1 MGERTANL
9 VNCSS
14 CLLIFLL
21 FAPLQGSSQSAGEF
35 GQAMS
40 EFRAGNYSLAAA
52 LFARA
57 ETASPGTTDALL
69 YEGKSFVHLQKY
81 VEAENAIRL
90 YLVQHPKSD
99 DALYLLGF
107 VLHREGKP
115 RESLETYTKAAAL
128 KPPSGDD
135 LKIVG
140 LNYVLLEDY
149 ASAIHWLEKAVE
161 LDPKNHEAWYFLG
174 RAYYT
179 RSRIPEAKAAFERVL
194 QLHPN
199 DAKAENNL
207 GLVLES
213 EARPAE
219 AIEAYKQAIAWQQN
233 SEVRSEQPHL
243 NLGGLLLDQDR
254 AEEALP
260 TLEEAARL
268 APANSL
274 CRMKLGMAYL
284 RTSRLD
290 KAQIQLEEAA
300 RLDPENAAIHFQLGK
315 LYKQMHSMERAR
327 KEFARAEEIQS
338 RAASVTTPKSK
349 Q

>member
-1 MGERTANL
+1 MTERMTPLRKRSLCL
-9 VNCSS
+9 VV
-14 CLLIFLL
+14 FLL
-21 FAPLQGSSQSAGEF
+21 FSALRSSPQSPDDYAK
-35 GQAMS
+35 AMS
-40 EFRAGNYSLAAA
+40 EFRGGNYALAAA
-52 LFARA
+52 MFAKS
-57 ETASPGTTDALL
+57 ETVSPGTTDALL
-69 YEGKSFVHLQKY
+69 YAGKSFVHLQKY
-81 VEAENAIRL
+81 VEAENAIRP
-90 YLVQHPKSD
+90 YLAQHPESD

-149 ASAIHWLEKAVE
+149 PSAIHWLEKAVE
-161 LDPKNHEAWYFLG
+161 FDPKNHETWYFLG

-179 RSRIPEAKAAFERVL
+179 RSRIPEAKGAFQRVL
-194 QLHPN
+194 ELHPS

-213 EARPAE
+213 EAHPAE
-219 AIEAYKQAIAWQQN
+219 AIEVYKQAIAWQQN
-233 SEVRSEQPHL
+233 SEARSEQPYL

-260 TLEEAARL
+260 ILEEAVRL

-274 CRMKLGMAYL
+274 CRMKLGTAYL

-338 RAASVTTPKSK
+338 RATATPKTK

>member
-1 MGERTANL
+1 MIERMTPLRKRSLFL
-9 VNCSS
+9 VV
-14 CLLIFLL
+14 FLL
-21 FAPLQGSSQSAGEF
+21 FSALRSSPQSPDDYAK
-35 GQAMS
+35 AMA
-40 EFRAGNYSLAAA
+40 EFRAGNYASAAA
-52 LFARA
+52 LFAKS

-69 YEGKSFVHLQKY
+69 YAGKSFVHLQKY
-81 VEAENAIRL
+81 VEAENAIRP
-90 YLVQHPKSD
+90 YLVQHPESD
-99 DALYLLGF
+99 DALYLFGF

-128 KPPSGDD
+128 KPPSSDD

-140 LNYVLLEDY
+140 LNYVLLGDY

-161 LDPKNHEAWYFLG
+161 LDLKNHEAWYFLG

-194 QLHPN
+194 QLNPN

-213 EARPAE
+213 EAHPAE
-219 AIEAYKQAIAWQQN
+219 AIEAYKQAIAWQEN
-233 SEVRSEQPHL
+233 SEPRNEQPYL

-260 TLEEAARL
+260 LLEEAVRL

-338 RAASVTTPKSK
+338 RAAATPKTK

>member
-1 MGERTANL
+1 MIERMTPLRQRSLCLAVFL
-9 VNCSS
+9 LLSALCSS
-14 CLLIFLL
+14 
-21 FAPLQGSSQSAGEF
+21 PQSPDDYAK
-35 GQAMS
+35 AMS
-40 EFRAGNYSLAAA
+40 EFRAGNYASAAA
-52 LFARA
+52 LFAKS

-69 YEGKSFVHLQKY
+69 FAAKAFVHLNKFA
-81 VEAENAIRL
+81 EAETALRS
-90 YLVQHPKSD
+90 YLVGHADSAE
-99 DALYLLGF
+99 ALYLLGY
-107 VLHREGKP
+107 VLHRQN
-115 RESLETYTKAAAL
+115 RAADSLEIYTKAAAL
-128 KPPSGDD
+128 KPPLADD

-194 QLHPN
+194 LLNPK

-213 EARPAE
+213 EAHPAE

-233 SEVRSEQPHL
+233 SEVRSEQPYL

-254 AEEALP
+254 AEEAVP
-260 TLEEAARL
+260 ILEEAVRL

-274 CRMKLGMAYL
+274 CRMKLGIAFL
-284 RTSRLD
+284 RTSRLE
-290 KAQIQLEEAA
+290 KAQIQLEQAA

-338 RAASVTTPKSK
+338 RAATATTPKSK